1 MCAMACRGHPT
12 WVQPLLAGNRQRPT
26 WVRPHTRGLRN
37 VVPPPLPTY
46 KQKAPTA
53 RGAEPVGRWPGKA
66 EAEPPPR
73 CRRRGVGP
81 YAKGAS
87 VTTTALPSIP
97 SIVNHSIPLHCHP
110 FHALHTIASSPSTAQ
125 HSTTLIRM
133 PIAPRPRQPP
143 SAILF
148 QVIPQV
154 PEASRRHRYRLSA
167 EQTQCESPIVAS
179 DVSLSESTSSCHSS
193 QPFC

>member
-73 CRRRGVGP
+73 CRMRGG
-81 YAKGAS
+81 GALYQRGFCHHHCTAIHS
-87 VTTTALPSIP
+87 QHRQSLHSTALPSIP
-97 SIVNHSIPLHCHP
+97 CTAHHCFVTIHCT
-110 FHALHTIASSPSTAQ
+110 ALHNSYTHANRSTASSTTCRHLVPS
-125 HSTTLIRM
+125 H
-133 PIAPRPRQPP
+133 
-143 SAILF
+143 
-148 QVIPQV
+148 
-154 PEASRRHRYRLSA
+154 
-167 EQTQCESPIVAS
+167 
-179 DVSLSESTSSCHSS
+179 STSSRSFWSS
-193 QPFC
+193 PLPSIR